1 MDTHSIKIMVVDD
14 DPFVRELL
22 STILEGSGYGI
33 VTAEN
38 GLDAL
43 EKYRNDPTID
53 LIVSDVNMPEMDG
66 IQLIKTLREQHLDV
80 PIIMVTSV
88 SSISVAVDALS
99 SGAIDY
105 VLKDE
110 GIQETINI
118 TVKRALEKHQL
129 KLQNIQL
136 LADLAAKTSE
146 QEDTL
151 SYLTAIINNM
161 PDGLLV
167 TNAQSRITLANPAIV
182 KMFGLPDTNLVGWD
196 CDELFKD
203 KFQEMQQHFCA
214 MAETPITTSVE
225 LTGGRIGSAV
235 GAVIRK
241 KQTASG
247 KTEERIGNLVIVRD
261 VTSEKEIDRMKDDFI
276 STVSHELRTPLTSVL
291 GFTRVIRKKLEEVI
305 FPLLPTG
312 DPKLERTVSQVLESI
327 RVIVLE
333 GERLTNLINDVLD
346 LSKME
351 AGKIEWKCEPVNVE
365 ELLDRSTDA
374 TAALFDQ
381 KGVELIK
388 VIAEDLPI
396 VHCDKDRIIQVGINL
411 LSNAVKFTDHGTVI
425 IRAERATGV
434 PEAVKI
440 SVLDTGIGISEEDRR
455 QVFEKFRQVGDTLTD
470 RPKGT
475 GLGLPICKQIV
486 EYHGGTIQV
495 DARHGGG
502 SIFSFV
508 LPSAQPDQHTRQNS
522 LPQE

>member
-1 MDTHSIKIMVVDD
+1 
-14 DPFVRELL
+14 
-22 STILEGSGYGI
+22 
-33 VTAEN
+33 
-38 GLDAL
+38 
-43 EKYRNDPTID
+43 
-53 LIVSDVNMPEMDG
+53 
-66 IQLIKTLREQHLDV
+66 
-80 PIIMVTSV
+80 
-88 SSISVAVDALS
+88 
-99 SGAIDY
+99 
-105 VLKDE
+105 
-110 GIQETINI
+110 
-118 TVKRALEKHQL
+118 
-129 KLQNIQL
+129 
-136 LADLAAKTSE
+136 
-146 QEDTL
+146 
-151 SYLTAIINNM
+151 
-161 PDGLLV
+161 
-167 TNAQSRITLANPAIV
+167 
-182 KMFGLPDTNLVGWD
+182 
-196 CDELFKD
+196 LF
-203 KFQEMQQHFCA
+203 
-214 MAETPITTSVE
+214 
-225 LTGGRIGSAV
+225 R
-235 GAVIRK
+235 
-241 KQTASG
+241 
-247 KTEERIGNLVIVRD
+247 
-261 VTSEKEIDRMKDDFI
+261 
-276 STVSHELRTPLTSVL
+276 
-291 GFTRVIRKKLEEVI
+291 
-305 FPLLPTG
+305 
-312 DPKLERTVSQVLESI
+312 
-327 RVIVLE
+327 

-351 AGKIEWKCEPVNVE
+351 AGKIEWKYEPVNVE

-522 LPQE
+522 LLQE